1 MKKFPK
7 IVQCDKRGQIVIP
20 KDIRRELGLD
30 EGSGFYM
37 YSIQDEGILLKK
49 IPLET
54 LEDNENIINEIIDK
68 SDKINIDPKKI
79 NSAKELYKKT
89 KEGNLDII

>member
-20 KDIRRELGLD
+20 KDIRVELGLD

-37 YSIQDEGILLKK
+37 YSIKGEGIFLKK
-49 IPLET
+49 IPNKT
-54 LEDNENIINEIIDK
+54 LDDHSVLIDEIVEKADK
-68 SDKINIDPKKI
+68 LKVDVNNLKV
-79 NSAKELYKKT
+79 AKQNYKKT
-89 KEGNLDII
+89 KEGNLDLI